1 MEYIKSAMNIAGFPD
16 EARRPILEAAKLVLA
31 DSRCAVLTKKLLNRE
46 FSDTQTEIVDPLKA
60 AAAE

>member
-31 DSRCAVLTKKLLNRE
+31 DSRCAVLTKKLLTFYDE
-46 FSDTQTEIVDPLKA
+46 LIEKDSKI
-60 AAAE
+60 